1 LNRSETISSGGGN
14 ILVVKVLAIASLLG
28 IFKIAEAVTW
38 ELGLDNS
45 LGRGDHTG
53 SRGAG
58 TGQNPDVLFLKEEEL
73 WLAGV
78 DDCVVFVVSIQNTVV
93 TISEKEEANLALS
106 TVALGSAFYFI
117 NLSPVELRVMN
128 FNDAVALKAILGLC
142 AFTILED
149 DALISGIFLPHSKI
163 FINIEVGL
171 ELMLAAKTEVPL
183 ALNSL
188 KE

>member
-1 LNRSETISSGGGN
+1 MNRSETISSGGGN

-28 IFKIAEAVTW
+28 IIKIAEAVTW

-53 SRGAG
+53 SRSAG

-106 TVALGSAFYFI
+106 TVALGSAFDFI
-117 NLSPVELRVMN
+117 NLS
-128 FNDAVALKAILGLC
+128 
-142 AFTILED
+142 
-149 DALISGIFLPHSKI
+149 LI
-163 FINIEVGL
+163 
-171 ELMLAAKTEVPL
+171 
-183 ALNSL
+183 
-188 KE
+188 